1 MHTYLWL
8 KDLKDRVQLGKR
20 PERQRP
26 VGKPRC
32 KWEDIKLDLEE
43 TGLETV
49 DCICFVQDK
58 DQWLAVVNLV
68 MNLQVL

>member
-1 MHTYLWL
+1 MHTHFWL

-20 PERQRP
+20 PDKQRP
-26 VGKPRC
+26 VGKPMR

-49 DCICFVQDK
+49 DYLFCPR
-58 DQWLAVVNLV
+58 
-68 MNLQVL
+68 